1 MKPLTDALEPMARK
15 PRFPLDRVLL
25 VLMAGV
31 AVLGIMD
38 VKQLPNSLAFTMKAM
53 IHIAPFFLI
62 AVVLAAWAKASG
74 ADQLIARAFS
84 GNTALGIV
92 AASAAGALS
101 PFCSCG
107 VIPLMAAML
116 ASGVPLAPVMAFC
129 VSSPI
134 MDPEMFLLTAA
145 GISLSFAAAKTATA
159 VGMGLFA
166 GGAVAGLKQLGF
178 LSQPLKEATG
188 CGCSRPSVTPGRTS
202 PIRWRFW
209 KEANR
214 RGHFTEEARKNGF
227 FLGKWMVL
235 AFFIESLMVAYIPS
249 QWVAGLV
256 GSGSSAAIPLAA
268 VVGVPAYMNGFA
280 AIPLISGLV
289 EMGMAPGA
297 ALSFATA
304 GAVSSIPA
312 ALAVYALVRRPVF
325 LLYLSIGLS
334 GSVAAGYLY
343 QWSGAF

>member
-1 MKPLTDALEPMARK
+1 MKPLTDALEPRVRK
-15 PRFPLDRVLL
+15 PRFSIDRVLL
-25 VLMAGV
+25 VLMSGV

-38 VKQLPNSLAFTMKAM
+38 FQQLPNSLAFTLKAM
-53 IHIAPFFLI
+53 TQIAPFFLI
-62 AVVLAAWAKASG
+62 AVVFAAWAKASG

-84 GNTALGIV
+84 GNVAVGVV
-92 AASAAGALS
+92 AASLAGALS

-145 GISLSFAAAKTATA
+145 GVSLPFAAAKTATA

-178 LSQPLKEATG
+178 LGQPLREASG
-188 CGCSRPSVTPGRTS
+188 CGCSRPSNAPGRTAS
-202 PIRWRFW
+202 IRWQFW
-209 KEANR
+209 KEAER
-214 RGHFTEEARKNGF
+214 RGLFSGEAKKNGF

-280 AIPLISGLV
+280 AIPLISGLMA
-289 EMGMAPGA
+289 MGMTPGA

-325 LLYLSIGLS
+325 LLYLAIGLS
-334 GSVAAGYLY
+334 GSVVAGYLY
-343 QWSGAF
+343 QWSGAY